1 LRINRRGAPTGDIGI
16 IACWPAAFAAKNV
29 LLIYAVAAVLGAFA
43 VVLART
49 HG

>member
-1 LRINRRGAPTGDIGI
+1 LHHRLLARGFSPQKT
-16 IACWPAAFAAKNV
+16 V